1 MSQSLC
7 RDPDNNVGIPP
18 GAWPAAGSGSHSPA
32 KSLSQPHLPPPQPGA
47 PVSAGGAEQCLTVT
61 AVCLD
66 RTQELSDQLGVILY
80 VESVVDNCIGLML
93 HPPRQVC
100 MFFFC

>member
-1 MSQSLC
+1 MYGPAPGSASQ
-7 RDPDNNVGIPP
+7 RTTER
-18 GAWPAAGSGSHSPA
+18 
-32 KSLSQPHLPPPQPGA
+32 LSQPLPPNPQPSA